1 MLWACWGV
9 SWVFAGN
16 FFAWAVAGSV
26 EIAIAV
32 AITLFVVLVVSSTIG
47 AMLPIIGSKLGIDP
61 AVFSAPLITTVVDIV
76 ALTLYFNIA
85 TLILGI
91 K

>member
-1 MLWACWGV
+1 MLGATMGIV
-9 SWVFAGN
+9 GY